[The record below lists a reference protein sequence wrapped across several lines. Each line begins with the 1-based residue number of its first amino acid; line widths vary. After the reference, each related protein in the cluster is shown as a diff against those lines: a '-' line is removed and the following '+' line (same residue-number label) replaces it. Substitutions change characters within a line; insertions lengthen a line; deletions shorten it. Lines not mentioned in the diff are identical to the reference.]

1 MLKKFLLD
9 RLREPSTYAGVG
21 VLGAAVGL
29 SPELLGPLGQLIMG
43 AGGVLAILLRDKGEA
58 K

>member
-1 MLKKFLLD
+1 MKKFLLA

-29 SPELLGPLGQLIMG
+29 SPELLGPLGQLVMG
-43 AGGVLAILLRDKGEA
+43 AGGLLAILLRDKGSE
-58 K
+58 